1 MIEVTLASA
10 STTRAQLFS
19 AAGIAIHQKAAKIDE
34 ENIQKVLVL
43 EEASPRDIADTLAEY
58 KARQVALSQDGLVIG
73 CDQTLSLNNQLIT
86 KATDRDKAS
95 EHLLTLQGKTHLLYS
110 AAVIYEDQVPVWR
123 VVREAKLVMRPLT
136 KQQIENYLD
145 QVGDDVLS
153 SVGCYHLE
161 GIGAQLFTSVE
172 GSYFT
177 VLGLPLLDVLGFL
190 RTRGIGLS

>member
-10 STTRAQLFS
+10 STTRAQLFLD
-19 AAGIAIHQKAAKIDE
+19 AGIAIQQKAAKIDE
-34 ENIQKVLVL
+34 ENIQQALIL

-58 KARQVALSQDGLVIG
+58 KARQVALFQEGLVIG
-73 CDQTLSLNNQLIT
+73 CDQTLSLNNQLMT
-86 KATDRDKAS
+86 KAANRNDAI
-95 EHLLTLQGKTHLLYS
+95 EHLVALQGQKHILYS
-110 AAVIYEDQVPVWR
+110 AAVIYENQKPVWR
-123 VVREAKLVMRPLT
+123 IVREAKLVMRPLT
-136 KQQIENYLD
+136 MQQIEKYLD